1 MTGQLLSNHPGRMVI
16 RGEVFDRIEAAGGRC
31 GKAVE
36 KPDLLEDEAEVGG
49 EFRHGCLRCGL
60 SGVTSLPLW
69 GDQCNMSPLGSL
81 SMSDWEAVRRY
92 LRQRL
97 GAFP

>member
-1 MTGQLLSNHPGRMVI
+1 
-16 RGEVFDRIEAAGGRC
+16 
-31 GKAVE
+31 
-36 KPDLLEDEAEVGG
+36 
-49 EFRHGCLRCGL
+49 
-60 SGVTSLPLW
+60 VTSLPPW
-69 GDQCNMSPLGSL
+69 GDQRNMSPFGSL